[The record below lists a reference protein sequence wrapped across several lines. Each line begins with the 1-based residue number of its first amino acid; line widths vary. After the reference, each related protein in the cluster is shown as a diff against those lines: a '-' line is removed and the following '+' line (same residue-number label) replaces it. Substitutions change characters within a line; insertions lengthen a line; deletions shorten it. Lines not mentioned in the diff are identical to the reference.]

1 MTKREQKI
9 FNDHYMAATEK
20 ALDTGAEDDL
30 KIVREIK
37 KLKED
42 IEAAV
47 RSCWKN
53 ADGE

>member
-1 MTKREQKI
+1 MTKKEQKI
-9 FNDHYMAATEK
+9 FSDHYMAAMEK

-30 KIVREIK
+30 KIK
-37 KLKED
+37 KLKEE

-47 RSCWKN
+47 TEPTGN

>member
-9 FNDHYMAATEK
+9 FNDHYMAAMEK
-20 ALDTGAEDDL
+20 ALNTGAEDDL
-30 KIVREIK
+30 KIAREIK

-47 RSCWKN
+47 TEPTGN
-53 ADGE
+53 VDGE